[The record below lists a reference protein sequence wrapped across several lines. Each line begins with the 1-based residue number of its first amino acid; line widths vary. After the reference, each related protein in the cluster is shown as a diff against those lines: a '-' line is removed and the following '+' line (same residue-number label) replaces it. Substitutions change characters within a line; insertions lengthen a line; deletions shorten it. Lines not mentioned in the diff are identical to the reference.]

1 MTKEMLAF
9 IAWLVTD
16 PATGSMSAVY
26 TENPDNCIEV
36 GDRNAEAIRQGGYL
50 VDVFCLYTHAP
61 AQSMRPVARP
71 TNE

>member
-1 MTKEMLAF
+1 MKEMLAF
-9 IAWLVTD
+9 IAWLVHD
-16 PATGSMSAVY
+16 PSTGAYSVVE
-26 TENPDNCIEV
+26 TQHPDNCIEV
-36 GDRNAEAIRQGGYL
+36 GDRNAAVIRDAGYT